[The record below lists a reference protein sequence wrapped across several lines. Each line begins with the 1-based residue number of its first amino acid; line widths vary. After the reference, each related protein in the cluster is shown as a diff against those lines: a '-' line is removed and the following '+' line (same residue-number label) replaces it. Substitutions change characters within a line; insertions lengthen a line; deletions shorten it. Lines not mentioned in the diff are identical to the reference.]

1 MPRVARVA
9 VGGEV
14 YHCINR
20 ANGRVT
26 IFNTDDEYRHF
37 ESLLQEGV
45 ELIGM
50 RILAYCIMPNHFHLV
65 LCPRNDTDLGEFMR
79 WVTTTHVRQRRA
91 QTETIGHGH
100 LYQGTYKSF
109 PVETETYL
117 QQLMMYVE
125 QNPLRAK
132 LVRRAE
138 NWKWSSLYR
147 REQGV
152 NTKLLAELP
161 ITLPKDYLTIVNTL
175 PHSDALETV
184 RQSVNRGTPLGSTR
198 WVDEMVQKFKLEST
212 VRKPGRPKKG

>member
-1 MPRVARVA
+1 MPRIARVA

-20 ANGRVT
+20 ANGRAT
-26 IFNTDDEYRHF
+26 IFSTDDEYRHF
-37 ESLLQEGV
+37 EALLLEGV
-45 ELIGM
+45 ELTGM
-50 RILAYCIMPNHFHLV
+50 RILAYVIMPNHWHLV
-65 LCPRNDTDLGEFMR
+65 LYPHNDTDMGEFIR

-109 PVETETYL
+109 PVQTETYL
-117 QQLMMYVE
+117 QQLMVYVE

-147 REQGV
+147 REKGV
-152 NTKLLAELP
+152 GTKLLAELP
-161 ITLPKDYLTIVNTL
+161 ITLPRDYLTLVNTTPSSEVL
-175 PHSDALETV
+175 NTL
-184 RQSVNRGTPLGSTR
+184 RQSVNRGTPLGSTT
-198 WVDEMVQKFKLEST
+198 WVDEMVQQFKLEST
-212 VRKPGRPKKG
+212 VRAPGRPRKG

>member
-20 ANGRVT
+20 SNGRVP
-26 IFNTDDEYRHF
+26 IFTTNDEYRHF
-37 ESLLQEGV
+37 EALLQEGV

-50 RILAYCIMPNHFHLV
+50 RVLAYCIMPNHWHLV
-65 LCPRNDTDLGEFMR
+65 LHPRNDADMGEFIR
-79 WVTTTHVRQRRA
+79 WVTTTHVRQYRA

-117 QQLMMYVE
+117 QQLIVYVE

-138 NWKWSSLYR
+138 NWKWSSLYQ
-147 REQGV
+147 REQGT
-152 NTKLLAELP
+152 NTKLLAQLP
-161 ITLPKDYLTIVNTL
+161 ITLPKDYLTLVNTI
-175 PHSDALETV
+175 PNSDTLEKLRT
-184 RQSVNRGTPLGSTR
+184 SVNRGTPFGSTM
-198 WVDEMVQKFKLEST
+198 WIDDMVQKFKLEST
-212 VRKPGRPKKG
+212 IRTPGRPKKG